1 MDGVTYLNFAFNAAI
16 PTVALDAVQLSIRAK
31 QLPHLV
37 GDAEFF
43 GPAGSVRGSLATL
56 LGADLDDISLTT
68 GAQSAA
74 TMVAYAVRWSPG
86 DEALMGLGDF
96 PVDYATCT
104 A

>member
-43 GPAGSVRGSLATL
+43 GPATSVRGSLATL
-56 LGADLDDISLTT
+56 LGADPDDISLTT
-68 GAQSAA
+68 GAQSGA

-86 DEALMGLGDF
+86 D
-96 PVDYATCT
+96 
-104 A
+104 